1 MNVHRRCRLKLCTK
15 VKVIHY
21 PSAAMSARRTSKFRI
36 VVSGIQDF
44 MVAVVTGREEKA
56 MV

>member
-1 MNVHRRCRLKLCTK
+1 MQYKSSECCMERETYLEL
-15 VKVIHY
+15 
-21 PSAAMSARRTSKFRI
+21 SI

-44 MVAVVTGREEKA
+44 MVTVVTGREEKA